1 MATSKKIEEKYQ
13 KMLKEIQKRPENRHC
28 FDCSG
33 RGNQYVV
40 LNYGV
45 FVCTTCSGIHR
56 EEQHKI
62 KSVGMSTF
70 STEEIKALER
80 GGNGTA
86 KSIWLAKACAA
97 RPRHPSHSASA
108 PVTTPPLDSA
118 AALAAVALATATLVP
133 AAALAATKR
142 RAGPSL
148 SPSLPLRSQPPALRA
163 LVECTSGPRAPFP
176 PARRRSRKD
185 SRRRR
190 ATSPRSARTSR
201 PSECTSHTA
210 AAALVRALPCR
221 PRRPSSLPHPAL
233 ASTAFAPRPLPRPLP
248 PRPQVHAKAMV

>member
-97 RPRHPSHSASA
+97 RPRHPSHSTSA

-148 SPSLPLRSQPPALRA
+148 CLRPCLCAASRRLCALLWNAPPAH
-163 LVECTSGPRAPFP
+163 APP
-176 PARRRSRKD
+176 
-185 SRRRR
+185 
-190 ATSPRSARTSR
+190 SR
-201 PSECTSHTA
+201 PPGDAVGRTA
-210 AAALVRALPCR
+210 AAGGRHPQDPRAHQGQVSAPRTPLPLPLSAPCR
-221 PRRPSSLPHPAL
+221 A
-233 ASTAFAPRPLPRPLP
+233 AFATFALRHLRSWQTGRSDATL
-248 PRPQVHAKAMV
+248 